1 MFLRCK
7 VRQLFIVLTG
17 CLLLVLV
24 TQHALRSMFHH
35 GLNKSRNPVK
45 NARSSSE
52 EDQILHDILAVKRA
66 QYEDDDDLAFK
77 EAPIVL
83 WWTTADGST
92 SGDLPFDGH
101 LKECHGGH
109 RCYFTQDRQMREHPM
124 IRSLE
129 LFSNALLVL

>member
-17 CLLLVLV
+17 GLLLVLV
-24 TQHALRSMFHH
+24 TQHAPRSMFHH

-92 SGDLPFDGH
+92 SGDSPFDGH

-129 LFSNALLVL
+129 LFSNALLL